1 MENVDRYEGCEI
13 NKLTDS
19 ITHKKGTYSMFLK
32 KNFYGLETKIWFSDL
47 IRNCCF
53 GAEKVAFCLDNDYT
67 EELHSVV
74 LDVLCPAL
82 YALFS
87 ENLKPVLETSFGSV
101 NNSVWQLIEAS
112 SKQG

>member
-1 MENVDRYEGCEI
+1 M
-13 NKLTDS
+13 KQTF
-19 ITHKKGTYSMFLK
+19 FL
-32 KNFYGLETKIWFSDL
+32 DL
-47 IRNCCF
+47 VRNCCF

-67 EELHSVV
+67 EDLHSVV

-87 ENLKPVLETSFGSV
+87 ENLKSVLETSFGSV

-112 SKQG
+112 SQQG